1 MPHRLAVAGN
11 KGKLR
16 IGNTSNRAYLLDRA
30 GEQVAKLKVQG
41 AQQPRRALL
50 RIKVDE
56 TELPHLLQLSPTDAQ
71 ALIARAKSAGQMD
84 QLLDAARRTKALEAV
99 VSECNCTYVQESE
112 AEAKKRL
119 GEMAAVMQHREELAR
134 KAASAAEKDS
144 STGSGANGGSGLKLV

>member
-50 RIKVDE
+50 QITRTLNSLPRFLGHGKRIE
-56 TELPHLLQLSPTDAQ
+56 RP
-71 ALIARAKSAGQMD
+71 
-84 QLLDAARRTKALEAV
+84 
-99 VSECNCTYVQESE
+99 
-112 AEAKKRL
+112 
-119 GEMAAVMQHREELAR
+119 
-134 KAASAAEKDS
+134 
-144 STGSGANGGSGLKLV
+144 